1 MSSNKLL
8 LYLVCTISLLVASC
22 SNEPQEQ
29 EAFLLKVND
38 FVLTEGDFSSM
49 LKFEL
54 DADRNFDLSGDTRVT
69 FLNDIIRKQLLIQ
82 EAQKAQLDREEGFR
96 QTIQRYWEATLIRD
110 LLTKK
115 SEQFK
120 SETAVTPEEIVAY
133 FKDNKESF
141 DGQELEA
148 VQEDILAELE
158 HERIGAMMEQ
168 WIEELVSN
176 ASVKVS
182 DPELEKKLKEI
193 DAHGY

>member
-1 MSSNKLL
+1 
-8 LYLVCTISLLVASC
+8 
-22 SNEPQEQ
+22 
-29 EAFLLKVND
+29 
-38 FVLTEGDFSSM
+38 M